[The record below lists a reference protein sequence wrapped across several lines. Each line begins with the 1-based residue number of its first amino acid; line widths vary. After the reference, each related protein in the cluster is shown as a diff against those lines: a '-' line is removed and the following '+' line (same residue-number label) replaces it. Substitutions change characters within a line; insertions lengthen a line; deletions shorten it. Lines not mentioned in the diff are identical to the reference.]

1 MKKTKT
7 HKKMWLSWSLLS
19 VSLWFFSFGVSG
31 CAVNKVAPD
40 LVEYVNQGILNIS
53 QLEAKAFESYASVT
67 GTNYTTDEA
76 VYNTLKDE
84 VIPTYKRYL
93 DLLRNIDV
101 QTEDVKKLHLIY
113 IQGAEMIDRGF
124 RAKMSGIENKD
135 ESLIKRGNEEIEKGY
150 AVTEKWRS
158 KLNNL
163 YKTHGVN
170 QEDKTRRF
178 SK

>member
-1 MKKTKT
+1 ML
-7 HKKMWLSWSLLS
+7 LSWSLFS
-19 VSLWFFSFGVSG
+19 VLLWLFSFGVSG

-40 LVEYVNQGILNIS
+40 LVDYVNQGILNIS

-67 GTNYTTDEA
+67 GANYTTDEA
-76 VYNTLKDE
+76 VFNALKDE

-93 DLLRNIDV
+93 YLLRNIDV
-101 QTEDVKKLHLIY
+101 QTEDVKNLHLIY

-135 ESLIKRGNEEIEKGY
+135 ENLIIRANEEIAKGY
-150 AVTEKWRS
+150 AITEKWRS
-158 KLNNL
+158 KLTDL

-170 QEDKTRRF
+170 QEDK
-178 SK
+178 KKDI